1 MTQHT
6 PQQADL
12 VALVKKLSPRNG
24 DILQLPA
31 GSNPEL
37 GEQLAEAIQI
47 ANPGVKCMVICGD
60 LRRLTVSDMNDA
72 GWYRA

>member
-1 MTQHT
+1 MTQT
-6 PQQADL
+6 NPQQADL
-12 VALVKKLSPRNG
+12 VNLVKKLSPQDG

-31 GSNPEL
+31 GSNREL
-37 GEQLAEAIQI
+37 GQQLAEAIQI

-60 LRRLTVSDMNDA
+60 LRRLTVSDMNNA

>member
-1 MTQHT
+1 MTQT
-6 PQQADL
+6 NPQQDDL
-12 VALVKKLSPRNG
+12 VALVKKLSPQDG

-31 GSNPEL
+31 SSNREL
-37 GEQLAEAIQI
+37 GQQLAEAIQI

-60 LRRLTVSDMNDA
+60 LRRLNVSDMNDA

>member
-12 VALVKKLSPRNG
+12 VDLVKKLSPQDG

-31 GSNPEL
+31 ASNREL